1 MGAICATARL
11 GWLIRQGKESERKAE
26 IFIKMYLDPSKKPP
40 SVSKQETTNTNT
52 ATICTAQLHSVELF
66 GYNGKMHNTEV
77 HVFGVALQRGYNVTW
92 QLCMREEF
100 FFERHFDL

>member
-1 MGAICATARL
+1 MRNSTPRDL

-52 ATICTAQLHSVELF
+52 ATICTAQLHSEELF
-66 GYNGKMHNTEV
+66 GHNGKMHNTEK
-77 HVFGVALQRGYNVTW
+77 FMFSGVIGLALQNIEG
-92 QLCMREEF
+92 L
-100 FFERHFDL
+100 

>member
-1 MGAICATARL
+1 
-11 GWLIRQGKESERKAE
+11 
-26 IFIKMYLDPSKKPP
+26 MYLDPSKKPP

-77 HVFGVALQRGYNVTW
+77 HVFWGDKLGITEGLQCHRLY
-92 QLCMREEF
+92 MREDF
-100 FFERHFDL
+100 FFERHFEL